1 MLQIST
7 FAQEEMHHTQKRSM
21 MNIANSTHTRKSHI
35 TIRPWRKLI
44 ASAMTLFAMLFSFPT
59 ASRGQINTDRMMM
72 IARNALAYD
81 DYVLSI
87 SYFNIVI
94 NYKPY
99 LYEPYFFRGV
109 AKFYLDDYSGTVNDC
124 TKAIN
129 INPYYPNSYEL
140 RGLAYINLER
150 FSEAS
155 SDYKKATEFN
165 PEERSMWHNL
175 ALCYINMDSLNL
187 ADSVAETM
195 IHKWAK
201 YADGYCLKSQI
212 MLEKKDTLK
221 ALEVAGKAVEADK
234 FNANAL
240 TLRANLLM
248 WHEDYKEAIDSY
260 TEAIRIDPKQAGNL
274 INRALCYYH
283 IDKYREAMTDYD
295 KALDMEP
302 NNFVGHYN
310 RGLLRANV
318 GEDNLAI
325 EDFNF
330 ILEADPSDM
339 MATFNRATL
348 LDNTGDYRGAI
359 RDYTTVIKEYPKFL
373 LGYEKRA
380 EARRKIGDI
389 AGARRDEEHVL
400 KEQIAKR
407 YGYSTPTSRMKN
419 KTRKKSEFNIED
431 YNKMVEE
438 DEQEQTTE
446 YASEYRGK
454 VQNKQND
461 GKLMLPNQRTYTIY
475 KEAGKEEVLNT
486 FEKAFRDAQAGNIN
500 EAIAGFDKVI
510 ETSPSIAEAYYD
522 RGLLKL
528 LLDDNMGAIP
538 DLSKAGEL
546 GIYQAYSIIK
556 KNQKL
561 KKSSSK

>member
-1 MLQIST
+1 MTSKVSGTMKVTHYKNRKKST
-7 FAQEEMHHTQKRSM
+7 RMSLCSIAKSM
-21 MNIANSTHTRKSHI
+21 VTAFTLLLCV
-35 TIRPWRKLI
+35 PF
-44 ASAMTLFAMLFSFPT
+44 SAYC
-59 ASRGQINTDRMMM
+59 QINTDRMMT

-87 SYFNIVI
+87 SYFNMVI

-109 AKFYLDDYSGTVNDC
+109 AKFYLDDFSGAISDC
-124 TKAIN
+124 TEAIER
-129 INPYYPNSYEL
+129 NPYYPNSYEL
-140 RGLAYINLER
+140 RGLAHINLEQYQ
-150 FSEAS
+150 AAAA
-155 SDYKKATEFN
+155 DYTKATECQ
-165 PEERSMWHNL
+165 PEQRGLWHNL
-175 ALCYINMDSLNL
+175 ALCYINLDSLDR
-187 ADSVAETM
+187 ADSVANIITRR
-195 IHKWAK
+195 WAK
-201 YADGYCLKSQI
+201 FADGYCIKAQV
-212 MLEKKDTLK
+212 MLEKKDTLT
-221 ALEVAGKAVEADK
+221 ALEMACKAVEAEK
-234 FNANAL
+234 FNIGAISL
-240 TLRANLLM
+240 KANLLM
-248 WHEDYKEAIDSY
+248 WHEDYKNAIDNY
-260 TEAIRIDPKQAGNL
+260 TESLRLDPKQSGNL

-283 IDKYREAMTDYD
+283 IDKYRDAMADYD
-295 KALDMEP
+295 KALDIDP

-330 ILEADPSDM
+330 ILSVDPNDM

-348 LDNTGDYRGAI
+348 LDNTGDYKGAI

-380 EARRKIGDI
+380 EARRKIGDM
-389 AGARRDEEHVL
+389 AGAMKDEEHVL

-431 YNKMVEE
+431 YNKMVE
-438 DEQEQTTE
+438 DDKEQEPE
-446 YASEYRGK
+446 YANEYRGK

-461 GKLMLPNQRTYTIY
+461 GKLIMPSQHIYSIY
-475 KEAGKEEVLNT
+475 KEAGQEKVLEM
-486 FEKAFRDAQAGNIN
+486 FEQAFKDAQDGRIN
-500 EAIAGFDKVI
+500 EAISGFDEVI
-510 ETSPSIAEAYYD
+510 KTNPNMAEAYYD

-528 LLDDNMGAIP
+528 LLDDNISAIP

-546 GIYQAYSIIK
+546 GIYQAYNIIK
-556 KNQKL
+556 KNQKI
-561 KKSSSK
+561 KKEKK

>member
-1 MLQIST
+1 MLRMT
-7 FAQEEMHHTQKRSM
+7 Y
-21 MNIANSTHTRKSHI
+21 IARML
-35 TIRPWRKLI
+35 RI
-44 ASAMTLFAMLFSFPT
+44 AYMARMLHMTYMARMVCRHAKCAAVLTMLMAFPT
-59 ASRGQINTDRMMM
+59 LCRSQINTDRMMVV
-72 IARNALAYD
+72 ARNALAYD

-87 SYFNIVI
+87 SYFNRVI

-109 AKFYLDDYSGTVNDC
+109 AKFYLDDYSGAVSDC
-124 TKAIN
+124 TEAIKR
-129 INPYYPNSYEL
+129 NPFFPNSYEL
-140 RGLAYINLER
+140 RGLAHINQEHY
-150 FSEAS
+150 SEAAQ
-155 SDYKKATEFN
+155 DYRKATELM
-165 PEERSMWHNL
+165 PENRGLWHNL
-175 ALCYINMDSLNL
+175 ALCYINLDSLAQ
-187 ADSVAETM
+187 ADSVVDVMTSR
-195 IHKWAK
+195 WAK
-201 YADGYCLKSQI
+201 YADGYCIKAQVL
-212 MLEKKDTLK
+212 LEKKDTLA
-221 ALEVAGKAVEADK
+221 ALDVARKAVDTDK
-234 FNANAL
+234 FNVNAL
-240 TLRANLLM
+240 GLMANLLM
-248 WHEDYKEAIDSY
+248 WHEEYKEAVDAY
-260 TEAIRIDPKQAGNL
+260 TESLRLNPKQAGNL
-274 INRALCYYH
+274 VNRALCYYH
-283 IDKYREAMTDYD
+283 MDKYREAMADYD
-295 KALDMEP
+295 KALDIEP

-330 ILEADPSDM
+330 IIAADPSDM
-339 MATFNRATL
+339 MAIFNRATL

-380 EARRKIGDI
+380 AARHKIGDI

-438 DEQEQTTE
+438 DEAEQAPE

-454 VQNKQND
+454 VQNKDND
-461 GKLMLPNQRTYTIY
+461 GKLMLPDKSTYDIY
-475 KEAGKEEVLNT
+475 RAAGKTEVT
-486 FEKAFRDAQAGNIN
+486 DVFEKAFQDAQAGNVSD
-500 EAIAGFDKVI
+500 AIAGFDKVI
-510 ETSPSIAEAYYD
+510 EMAPEMAAAYYD

-528 LLDDNMGAIP
+528 LLDDSMGAIP

-546 GIYQAYSIIK
+546 GIYQAYNIIK
-556 KNQKL
+556 KNQKMR
-561 KKSSSK
+561 KTTGEGK

>member
-1 MLQIST
+1 MMKTTQ
-7 FAQEEMHHTQKRSM
+7 HTCITQSHRTRRPLHRF
-21 MNIANSTHTRKSHI
+21 IACAVTA
-35 TIRPWRKLI
+35 LV
-44 ASAMTLFAMLFSFPT
+44 MFFSFPYT
-59 ASRGQINTDRMMM
+59 SRCQINTDRMMM

-87 SYFNIVI
+87 SYFNVVI

-109 AKFYLDDYSGTVNDC
+109 AKFYLDDYSGTVSDC
-124 TKAIN
+124 TQAIN
-129 INPYYPNSYEL
+129 RNPYYPNSYEL

-150 FSEAS
+150 YSEAAA
-155 SDYKKATEFN
+155 DYKKATEFN
-165 PEERSMWHNL
+165 PEERGMWHNL

-187 ADSVAETM
+187 ADSVADVMTR
-195 IHKWAK
+195 KWTK
-201 YADGYCLKSQI
+201 YADGYCLKAQI
-212 MLEKKDTLK
+212 MLEKKDTLE
-221 ALEVAGKAVEADK
+221 ALDVAKKAVEADR

-240 TLRANLLM
+240 TLQANLLM

-260 TEAIRIDPKQAGNL
+260 TEAIRLDPKQAGSL

-283 IDKYREAMTDYD
+283 TDRYREAMADYD
-295 KALDMEP
+295 KALDMDP

-330 ILEADPSDM
+330 ILAADPSDM

-438 DEQEQTTE
+438 DEQEQSAE

-475 KEAGKEEVLNT
+475 KEAGKEDVLKM
-486 FEKAFRDAQAGNIN
+486 FEKAFHDAQSGNIN
-500 EAIAGFDKVI
+500 EAILGFDKVI
-510 ETSPSIAEAYYD
+510 ETNPSIAEAYYD

-528 LLDDNMGAIP
+528 LIDDNIGAIP
-538 DLSKAGEL
+538 DLSKAGEM
-546 GIYQAYSIIK
+546 GIYQAYSVIK
-556 KNQKL
+556 KNQKIQ
-561 KKSSSK
+561 KKSSK

>member
-1 MLQIST
+1 MMKKTQHTCIT
-7 FAQEEMHHTQKRSM
+7 QPHHTRRPLHRF
-21 MNIANSTHTRKSHI
+21 IACAVTA
-35 TIRPWRKLI
+35 LV
-44 ASAMTLFAMLFSFPT
+44 MLFSFPT
-59 ASRGQINTDRMMM
+59 SSRCQINTDRMMM

-87 SYFNIVI
+87 SYFNVVI

-109 AKFYLDDYSGTVNDC
+109 AKFYLDDYSGTVSDC
-124 TKAIN
+124 TQAISR
-129 INPYYPNSYEL
+129 NPYYPNSYEL

-150 FSEAS
+150 YSEAAA
-155 SDYKKATEFN
+155 DYKKATEFN
-165 PEERSMWHNL
+165 PEERGMWHNL

-187 ADSVAETM
+187 ADSVADVMTR
-195 IHKWAK
+195 KWTK
-201 YADGYCLKSQI
+201 YADGYCLKAQI
-212 MLEKKDTLK
+212 MLEKKDTLE
-221 ALEVAGKAVEADK
+221 AMNVAKKAVEADR

-240 TLRANLLM
+240 TLQANLLM

-260 TEAIRIDPKQAGNL
+260 TEAIRLDPKQAGSL

-283 IDKYREAMTDYD
+283 TDRYREAMADYD
-295 KALDMEP
+295 KALDMDP

-330 ILEADPSDM
+330 ILTADPSDM

-475 KEAGKEEVLNT
+475 KEAGKEEVLKM
-486 FEKAFRDAQAGNIN
+486 FEKAFSDAQAGNIN
-500 EAIAGFDKVI
+500 EAILGFDKVI
-510 ETSPSIAEAYYD
+510 DTNPSIAEAYYD

-528 LLDDNMGAIP
+528 LIDDNMGAIP
-538 DLSKAGEL
+538 DLSKAGEM

-556 KNQKL
+556 KNQKIQ
-561 KKSSSK
+561 KKNNK

>member
-1 MLQIST
+1 MTSKVSGTMKATHYKNRKKSRRMSLCSI
-7 FAQEEMHHTQKRSM
+7 AKSM
-21 MNIANSTHTRKSHI
+21 VTAFTLLLCV
-35 TIRPWRKLI
+35 PF
-44 ASAMTLFAMLFSFPT
+44 SAYC
-59 ASRGQINTDRMMM
+59 QINTDRMMT

-87 SYFNIVI
+87 SYFNMVI

-109 AKFYLDDYSGTVNDC
+109 AKFYLDDYSGAISDC
-124 TKAIN
+124 TEAIER
-129 INPYYPNSYEL
+129 NPYYPNSYEL
-140 RGLAYINLER
+140 RGLAHINLEQYQ
-150 FSEAS
+150 AAAA
-155 SDYKKATEFN
+155 DYTKATECQ
-165 PEERSMWHNL
+165 PEQRGLWHNL
-175 ALCYINMDSLNL
+175 ALCYINLDSLDR
-187 ADSVAETM
+187 ADSVANIITRR
-195 IHKWAK
+195 WAK
-201 YADGYCLKSQI
+201 FADGYCIKAQV
-212 MLEKKDTLK
+212 MLEKKDTLT
-221 ALEVAGKAVEADK
+221 ALEMACKAVEAEK
-234 FNANAL
+234 FNIGAISL
-240 TLRANLLM
+240 KANLLM
-248 WHEDYKEAIDSY
+248 WHEDYKNAIDNY
-260 TEAIRIDPKQAGNL
+260 TESLRLDPKQSGNL

-283 IDKYREAMTDYD
+283 IDKYRDAMADYD
-295 KALDMEP
+295 KALDIDP

-330 ILEADPSDM
+330 ILSVDPNDM

-348 LDNTGDYRGAI
+348 LDNTGDYKGAI

-380 EARRKIGDI
+380 EARRKIGDM
-389 AGARRDEEHVL
+389 AGAMKDEEHVL

-431 YNKMVEE
+431 YNKMVE
-438 DEQEQTTE
+438 DDKEQEPE
-446 YASEYRGK
+446 YANEYRGK

-461 GKLMLPNQRTYTIY
+461 GKLIMPSQHIYSIY
-475 KEAGKEEVLNT
+475 KEAGQEKVLEM
-486 FEKAFRDAQAGNIN
+486 FEQAFKDAQDGRIN
-500 EAIAGFDKVI
+500 EAISGFDEVI
-510 ETSPSIAEAYYD
+510 KTNPNMAEAYYD

-528 LLDDNMGAIP
+528 LLDDNISAIS
-538 DLSKAGEL
+538 DLSKAGEM

-556 KNQKL
+556 KNQKI
-561 KKSSSK
+561 KKEKK

>member
-1 MLQIST
+1 MRIRK
-7 FAQEEMHHTQKRSM
+7 EEQMMKTTQHTCITQSHRTRRPLHRF
-21 MNIANSTHTRKSHI
+21 IACAVTA
-35 TIRPWRKLI
+35 LV
-44 ASAMTLFAMLFSFPT
+44 MLFSFPYT
-59 ASRGQINTDRMMM
+59 SRCQINTDRMMM

-87 SYFNIVI
+87 SYFNVVI

-109 AKFYLDDYSGTVNDC
+109 AKFYLDDYSGTVSDC
-124 TKAIN
+124 TQAISR
-129 INPYYPNSYEL
+129 NPYYPNSYEL

-150 FSEAS
+150 YSEAAA
-155 SDYKKATEFN
+155 DYKKATEFN
-165 PEERSMWHNL
+165 PEERGMWHNL

-187 ADSVAETM
+187 ADSVADVMTR
-195 IHKWAK
+195 KWTK
-201 YADGYCLKSQI
+201 YADGYCLKAQI
-212 MLEKKDTLK
+212 MLEKKDTLEAMNMAK
-221 ALEVAGKAVEADK
+221 KAVEADR

-240 TLRANLLM
+240 TLQANLLM

-260 TEAIRIDPKQAGNL
+260 TEAIRLDPKQAGSL

-283 IDKYREAMTDYD
+283 TDRYREAMADYD
-295 KALDMEP
+295 KALDMDP

-330 ILEADPSDM
+330 ILAADPSDM

-475 KEAGKEEVLNT
+475 KEAGKEDLLKM
-486 FEKAFRDAQAGNIN
+486 FEKAFSDAQAGNIN
-500 EAIAGFDKVI
+500 EAILGFDKVI
-510 ETSPSIAEAYYD
+510 ETNPSIAEAYYD

-528 LLDDNMGAIP
+528 LIDDNMGAIP
-538 DLSKAGEL
+538 DLSKAGEM

-556 KNQKL
+556 KNQKIQ
-561 KKSSSK
+561 KNNNK

>member
-1 MLQIST
+1 MTSKVSGTMKATHYKNRKKSRRMSLCSI
-7 FAQEEMHHTQKRSM
+7 AKSM
-21 MNIANSTHTRKSHI
+21 VTAFTLLLLCV
-35 TIRPWRKLI
+35 PF
-44 ASAMTLFAMLFSFPT
+44 SAYC
-59 ASRGQINTDRMMM
+59 QINTDRMMT

-87 SYFNIVI
+87 SYFNMVI

-109 AKFYLDDYSGTVNDC
+109 AKFYLDDYSGAISDC
-124 TKAIN
+124 TEAIER
-129 INPYYPNSYEL
+129 NPYYPNSYEL
-140 RGLAYINLER
+140 RGLAHINLEQYQ
-150 FSEAS
+150 AAAA
-155 SDYKKATEFN
+155 DYTKATECQ
-165 PEERSMWHNL
+165 PEQRGLWHNL
-175 ALCYINMDSLNL
+175 ALCYINLDSLDR
-187 ADSVAETM
+187 ADSVANIITRR
-195 IHKWAK
+195 WAK
-201 YADGYCLKSQI
+201 FADGYCIKAQV
-212 MLEKKDTLK
+212 MLEKKDTLT
-221 ALEVAGKAVEADK
+221 ALEMACKAVEAEK
-234 FNANAL
+234 FNIGAISL
-240 TLRANLLM
+240 KANLLM
-248 WHEDYKEAIDSY
+248 WHEDYKNAIDNY
-260 TEAIRIDPKQAGNL
+260 TESLRLDPKQSGNL

-283 IDKYREAMTDYD
+283 IDKYRDAMADYD
-295 KALDMEP
+295 KALDIDP

-330 ILEADPSDM
+330 ILSVDPNDM

-348 LDNTGDYRGAI
+348 LDNTGDYKGAI

-380 EARRKIGDI
+380 EARRKIGDM
-389 AGARRDEEHVL
+389 AGAMKDEEHVL

-431 YNKMVEE
+431 YNKMVE
-438 DEQEQTTE
+438 DDKEQEPE
-446 YASEYRGK
+446 YANEYRGK

-461 GKLMLPNQRTYTIY
+461 GKLIMPSQHIYSIY
-475 KEAGKEEVLNT
+475 KEAGQEKVLEM
-486 FEKAFRDAQAGNIN
+486 FEQAFKDAQDGRIN
-500 EAIAGFDKVI
+500 EAISGFDEVI
-510 ETSPSIAEAYYD
+510 KTNPNMAEAYYD

-528 LLDDNMGAIP
+528 LLDDNISAIT
-538 DLSKAGEL
+538 DLSKAGEM

-556 KNQKL
+556 KNQKI
-561 KKSSSK
+561 KKEKK

>member
-1 MLQIST
+1 MTSKVSGTMKATHYKNRKKSIRMSLCSI
-7 FAQEEMHHTQKRSM
+7 AKSM
-21 MNIANSTHTRKSHI
+21 VTAFTLLLCT
-35 TIRPWRKLI
+35 PF
-44 ASAMTLFAMLFSFPT
+44 SAYC
-59 ASRGQINTDRMMM
+59 QINTDRMMT

-87 SYFNIVI
+87 SYFNMVI

-109 AKFYLDDYSGTVNDC
+109 AKFYLDDYSGAISDC
-124 TKAIN
+124 TEAIER
-129 INPYYPNSYEL
+129 NPYYPNSYEL
-140 RGLAYINLER
+140 RGLAHINLEQYQ
-150 FSEAS
+150 AAAA
-155 SDYKKATEFN
+155 DYTKATECQ
-165 PEERSMWHNL
+165 PEQRGLWHNL
-175 ALCYINMDSLNL
+175 ALCYINLDSLNR
-187 ADSVAETM
+187 ADSVANIITRR
-195 IHKWAK
+195 WAK
-201 YADGYCLKSQI
+201 FADGYCIKAQV
-212 MLEKKDTLK
+212 MLEKKDTLT
-221 ALEVAGKAVEADK
+221 ALEMACKAVEAEK
-234 FNANAL
+234 FNIGAISL
-240 TLRANLLM
+240 KANLLM
-248 WHEDYKEAIDSY
+248 WHEDYKNAIDNY
-260 TEAIRIDPKQAGNL
+260 TESLRLDPKQSGNL

-283 IDKYREAMTDYD
+283 IDKYRDAMADYD
-295 KALDMEP
+295 KALDIDP

-330 ILEADPSDM
+330 ILSVDPNDM

-348 LDNTGDYRGAI
+348 LDNTGDYKGAI

-380 EARRKIGDI
+380 EARRKIGDM
-389 AGARRDEEHVL
+389 AGAMKDEEHVL

-431 YNKMVEE
+431 YNKMVE
-438 DEQEQTTE
+438 DDKEQEPE
-446 YASEYRGK
+446 YANEYRGK

-461 GKLMLPNQRTYTIY
+461 GKLIMPSQHIYSIY
-475 KEAGKEEVLNT
+475 KEAGQEKVLEM
-486 FEKAFRDAQAGNIN
+486 FEQAFKDAQDGRIN
-500 EAIAGFDKVI
+500 EAISGFDEVI
-510 ETSPSIAEAYYD
+510 KTNPNMAEAYYD

-528 LLDDNMGAIP
+528 LLDDNISAIP
-538 DLSKAGEL
+538 DLSKAGEM

-556 KNQKL
+556 KNQKI
-561 KKSSSK
+561 KKEKK